1 MTIFEKI
8 IAREIPAKFI
18 FEDEEIVAFHDVNP
32 QAPVHFLVV
41 PKKVIPRIVQ
51 AAPEDQAFLG
61 RLLLVARA
69 LEKELGLSEGG
80 FRIVINNERDGTQT
94 APHPNVP
101 VLITRP
107 MEWPTCIQDCTV

>member
-41 PKKVIPRIVQ
+41 PKRVIPRIAQ
-51 AAPEDQAFLG
+51 AAPQDQAFLG
-61 RLLLVARA
+61 RLLLVARDLA
-69 LEKELGLSEGG
+69 KDLGLSEAG
-80 FRIVINNERDGTQT
+80 FRIVINNGRNGGETV
-94 APHPNVP
+94 PHLHVH
-101 VLITRP
+101 VLGGRH
-107 MEWPTCIQDCTV
+107 MGWPPG